1 MRLSLWYIFEVLL
14 AMFLMDLMDATA
26 NQGSTGN
33 TCTMYHARSPPIT
46 GSRPRRRVRN
56 LGLLQ
61 GCYVDAPPVVVEE
74 RGKWMTDPRGRAE
87 GRRRFAMAFLD
98 SLSVVVVADT
108 DGAGSKRVLDPKARE
123 ID

>member
-56 LGLLQ
+56 LGLLKS
-61 GCYVDAPPVVVEE
+61 CYVDAPPVVVEE
-74 RGKWMTDPRGRAE
+74 RG
-87 GRRRFAMAFLD
+87 
-98 SLSVVVVADT
+98 
-108 DGAGSKRVLDPKARE
+108 
-123 ID
+123 